1 MQGSGG
7 LSAGTFR
14 KIIRNFTEPG
24 KPGSFFVGLLT
35 YVQNRSLITG
45 GAIQKISEVGDM
57 KKTDIL
63 VIGGSA
69 TGLVAAMT
77 AKSNNPDKVVTVI
90 RKEEKVMIPCGIPYI
105 FGTVDTSDNNIL
117 PDAGLV
123 KLGVEIIIDEVL
135 SVDTEK
141 KKCLTK
147 AGETFEYEKLIMG
160 TGSLPS
166 VPKWLKGTDLENV
179 FTIPKDKVYLD
190 GIVDKLTGMEDVVVI
205 GGGFIGVEVSDEL
218 NKKGKNVTLVEILPY
233 ILGATFDDEFASVA
247 QELLVERGVSV
258 ITGSGVS
265 EIKGNGSVSGVVLQD
280 GREIKADAVIL
291 SLGYNP
297 NTKLAADMGLELNEF
312 GFIKAD
318 QYRRTS
324 VPDVFAAGDCAEKV
338 DFATGRLSR
347 IMLASTACTEA
358 RTAGLNLYG
367 LNTFSVFRGTVGI
380 YSTCIGNTAFGVAG
394 LIEKHA
400 VKEGFKIITSSFTGI
415 NRHPG
420 KIEDAHKEMVKLI
433 VSCQSGVIL
442 GGEVMGGKCAGELT
456 NVLGFAIQNHMT
468 VHDLIMTQI
477 GTQPLLTA
485 SPAGYPLIKAA
496 EAAVAKLK

>member
-1 MQGSGG
+1 
-7 LSAGTFR
+7 
-14 KIIRNFTEPG
+14 
-24 KPGSFFVGLLT
+24 
-35 YVQNRSLITG
+35 
-45 GAIQKISEVGDM
+45 M
-57 KKTDIL
+57 KKTDVL

-77 AKSNNPDKVVTVI
+77 AKSNNPEKSVTVI

-105 FGTVDTSDNNIL
+105 FGTVKSSDNNIL
-117 PDAGLV
+117 PDGGLT
-123 KLGVEIIIDEVL
+123 KLGVDIVVDEVI
-135 SVDTEK
+135 SVDSKNKT
-141 KKCLTK
+141 CRTK
-147 AGETFEYEKLIMG
+147 GGESFLFDKLIMG
-160 TGSLPS
+160 TGSLPAI
-166 VPKWLKGTDLENV
+166 PKWLKGTELENV
-179 FTIPKDKVYLD
+179 FTIPKDKIYLDCLMEMLD
-190 GIVDKLTGMEDVVVI
+190 GIKDIVI
-205 GGGFIGVEVSDEL
+205 IGAGFIGVEMSDEL
-218 NKKGKNVTLVEILPY
+218 NKMGKNVTLIEILPY
-233 ILGATFDDEFASVA
+233 ILGATFDDDFASVA
-247 QELLVERGVSV
+247 QDILIERGVTA
-258 ITGSGVS
+258 ITGVGVK
-265 EIKGNGSVSGVVLQD
+265 EITGDVKVNGVILED
-280 GREIKADAVIL
+280 GKKLKADAVIL

-297 NTKLAADMGLELNEF
+297 NTKLASEMGLELNQF

-324 VPDVFAAGDCAEKV
+324 VPDIFAAGDCAEKV
-338 DFATGRLSR
+338 DFATGKLSR

-380 YSTCIGNTAFGVAG
+380 YSTCIGETAFGVAG
-394 LIEKHA
+394 LIEKNA
-400 VKEGFKIITSSFTGI
+400 IKEGFKFITSTFTGV

-433 VSCQSGVIL
+433 VAEESGVVL

-456 NVLGFAIQNHMT
+456 NVMGFAIQNHMT

-496 EAAVAKLK
+496 EAAVAKLRK

>member
-1 MQGSGG
+1 
-7 LSAGTFR
+7 
-14 KIIRNFTEPG
+14 
-24 KPGSFFVGLLT
+24 
-35 YVQNRSLITG
+35 
-45 GAIQKISEVGDM
+45 M

-77 AKSNNPDKVVTVI
+77 SKSTNPEKSVTVI

-105 FGTVDTSDNNIL
+105 FGTVKTSENNIL
-117 PDAGLV
+117 PDAGLI
-123 KLGVEIIIDEVL
+123 KLGVDIVIDEVL
-135 SVDTEK
+135 SVEAEAKTCK
-141 KKCLTK
+141 TK
-147 AGETFEYEKLIMG
+147 SGETYSYDKLIMG
-160 TGSLPS
+160 TGSLPA
-166 VPKWLKGTDLENV
+166 VPGWLKGTGLGNV
-179 FTIPKDKVYLD
+179 YTIPKNKVYLD
-190 GIVDKLTGMEDVVVI
+190 KIVENLDGLKDVVVI

-218 NKKGKNVTLVEILPY
+218 NKKGHNVTLVEILPY
-233 ILGATFDDEFASVA
+233 ILGATFDDEFASTA
-247 QELLVERGVSV
+247 QELLIERGVSV
-258 ITGSGVS
+258 VTGCGVS
-265 EIKGNGSVSGVVLQD
+265 ELKGEDKVKKVLLQD
-280 GREIKADAVIL
+280 GRELNADAVIL

-297 NTKLAADMGLELNEF
+297 NTKLASEMGLELNEY

-318 QYRRTS
+318 QYRRTNL
-324 VPDVFAAGDCAEKV
+324 PDVFAAGDCAEKV
-338 DFATGRLSR
+338 DFATGKLSR

-394 LIEKHA
+394 LIEKFA
-400 VKEGFKIITSSFTGI
+400 DNEGFEIITSSFTGM

-433 VSCQSGVIL
+433 VSRQSGVVL

-496 EAAVAKLK
+496 EAAVAKLKK

>member
-1 MQGSGG
+1 MV
-7 LSAGTFR
+7 F
-14 KIIRNFTEPG
+14 N
-24 KPGSFFVGLLT
+24 
-35 YVQNRSLITG
+35 LITL
-45 GAIQKISEVGDM
+45 EVKNM

-69 TGLVAAMT
+69 TGLVAAMSS
-77 AKSNNPDKVVTVI
+77 KSNNPDKSVTVI

-105 FGTVDTSDNNIL
+105 FGTIETSDNNIL
-117 PDAGLV
+117 PDAGLI
-123 KLGVEIIIDEVL
+123 KLGVDIVVDEVL
-135 SVDTEK
+135 SVDAESKTCE
-141 KKCLTK
+141 TK
-147 AGETFEYEKLIMG
+147 TGESYKYDKLIMG
-160 TGSLPS
+160 TGSLPA
-166 VPKWLKGTDLENV
+166 VPGWLKGTDLGNV
-179 FTIPKDKVYLD
+179 FTIPKNKVYLD
-190 GIVDKLTGMEDVVVI
+190 GIVEQLEGLDNVIVI

-218 NKKGKNVTLVEILPY
+218 NKKGKNVTLIEILPY
-233 ILGATFDDEFASVA
+233 ILGATFDDEFAKDA
-247 QELLVERGVSV
+247 QELLIDRGVSV
-258 ITGSGVS
+258 VTGCGVN
-265 EIKGNGSVSGVVLQD
+265 ELKGNGSVSEVVLQD
-280 GREIKADAVIL
+280 GRKLKADAVVL

-297 NTKLAADMGLELNEF
+297 NTKIAKDMGLELNEF

-318 QYRRTS
+318 QYRRTN

-338 DFATGRLSR
+338 DFATGKLSR

-367 LNTFSVFRGTVGI
+367 LNTFSVFKGTVGI

-394 LIEKHA
+394 LIEKNA
-400 VKEGFKIITSSFTGI
+400 DKEGFKTITSSFTGI

-420 KIEDAHKEMVKLI
+420 KIADAHKERVKLI
-433 VSCQSGVIL
+433 VSCQSGVVL
-442 GGEVMGGKCAGELT
+442 GGEVMGGKCAGNIT
-456 NVLGFAIQNHMT
+456 NVLGLAIQNHMT